1 MEPKDVYSM
10 DELNYL
16 KVLHELWKTQCIGVF
31 EIKKFLFF
39 KGIDLQSITKEKITA
54 RTFDKKT
61 QFRVPSHE

>member
-1 MEPKDVYSM
+1 M

-31 EIKKFLFF
+31 EIKKFLFL
-39 KGIDLQSITKEKITA
+39 KGIDLQSITNGKITA

-61 QFRVPSHE
+61 TYNV